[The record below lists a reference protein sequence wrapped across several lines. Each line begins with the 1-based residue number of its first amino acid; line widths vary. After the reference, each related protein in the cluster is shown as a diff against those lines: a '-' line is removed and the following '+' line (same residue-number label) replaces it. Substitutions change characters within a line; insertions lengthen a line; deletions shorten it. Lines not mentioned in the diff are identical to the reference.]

1 VCSSDLSTYM
11 QTIHT
16 TLRRVPQNLF
26 RISKPT
32 ATTTTATKAT
42 TTRAL
47 SQSTPKMSLFPR
59 FTQEF
64 APLFRLMDDYD
75 RRIVAPNN
83 NHNHPNRNN
92 SLFRELRSFTPKFD
106 VKEVEDAYELHGEFP
121 GVEQK
126 DINIEWTDA
135 NTLTISGRHEVVREE
150 GTRPSNL
157 IDNGNSSQGAIK
169 EAGESHSSKQPTVED
184 ADQPEG
190 GNKEQQVTT
199 TNTDNQEVAKNQ
211 PKYWVSERSVGE
223 FHRSFSFPSRVDQD
237 NVKASLK
244 NGILSVVV
252 PKAKAPT
259 PRKVEIQ

>member
-1 VCSSDLSTYM
+1 M
-11 QTIHT
+11 QTLHT

-26 RISKPT
+26 RISKPIT
-32 ATTTTATKAT
+32 AT

-75 RRIVAPNN
+75 RRIVAPN
-83 NHNHPNRNN
+83 HNYSNRNPN

-150 GTRPSNL
+150 GVRPNL
-157 IDNGNSSQGAIK
+157 IDNGNNTSQGAIK
-169 EAGESHSSKQPTVED
+169 ESGESHSKQPTVED
-184 ADQPEG
+184 ADESAKKEG
-190 GNKEQQVTT
+190 ANKDQQVATT
-199 TNTDNQEVAKNQ
+199 SSDNQEVAKKDDAKQ
-211 PKYWVSERSVGE
+211 PKYWVTERSVGE

-244 NGILSVVV
+244 NGILTVIV
-252 PKAKAPT
+252 PKAKAPS
-259 PRKVEIQ
+259 PRKVEIAG

>member
-1 VCSSDLSTYM
+1 M
-11 QTIHT
+11 QTFHT

-26 RISKPT
+26 RVSKPT
-32 ATTTTATKAT
+32 ITS
-42 TTRAL
+42 RAL

-64 APLFRLMDDYD
+64 APIFRLMDDYD
-75 RRIVAPNN
+75 RRIARDYPSNN
-83 NHNHPNRNN
+83 SHGSNRNSN

-126 DINIEWTDA
+126 DINIELTDA
-135 NTLTISGRHEVVREE
+135 HTLTVSGRHEHVREE
-150 GTRPSNL
+150 GTRPSHL
-157 IDNGNSSQGAIK
+157 LDNGNSSSQAAVK
-169 EAGESHSSKQPTVED
+169 EGGETHSKQPTVED
-184 ADQPEG
+184 ADAE

-199 TNTDNQEVAKNQ
+199 TNANNDAAKNDAKQ

-237 NVKASLK
+237 KVKASLK
-244 NGILSVVV
+244 NGVLSVIV
-252 PKAKAPT
+252 PKAKMGA
-259 PRKVEIQ
+259 PRKVAIE